1 MLLANKNITVVGMG
15 LTGVATA
22 NFLIYQKACV
32 TLIDSKPR
40 VMLEKNIQSL
50 NPASRKI
57 FKCLEIPMPS
67 DLIVLSPG
75 VDINASFLE
84 KAREQGIQIISE
96 IELASRFAR
105 APIIAVTGTNGKS
118 TVTTL
123 IGDILR
129 QAGKKIAIGGNLGTP
144 FIDLLKLQPVDYF
157 VLEVSTF
164 QLEGVKTFRPNIA
177 IILNITPDHLDRHKK
192 FEEYSD
198 LKGRI
203 SAFQTEEDT
212 LILNKDDEHAL
223 KQGIHSEARKVF
235 FSLSERVTAGVFLE
249 KNLITT
255 CFDGSK
261 KHFLSLD
268 ELKPPI
274 KFQIDNFLGAI
285 AATTILNVGRDEIV
299 SAAINFKGLDHR
311 IEWVRTIRGIDFIN
325 DSKGT
330 NVGAL
335 RKSLENFSRPIILI
349 AGGKDKGGDFQILKT
364 LFKNKVKHLVLMGET
379 KNKLREILN
388 GSFSYEDAENME
400 DAVKRAMKKAIAGD
414 VVLLSPGCSS
424 FDMFESFV
432 ERGDQFKKIVGQL

>member
-22 NFLIYQKACV
+22 NFLVSQKSCV
-32 TLIDSKPR
+32 TLVDSKPR
-40 VMLEKNIQSL
+40 VMIEKNIQSL
-50 NPASRKI
+50 SPASRTL
-57 FKCLEIPMPS
+57 FKCLEIPANS

-75 VDINASFLE
+75 VDINASFLK
-84 KAREQGIQIISE
+84 KASGQGIEIISE

-129 QAGKKIAIGGNLGTP
+129 KAGKKIAIGGNLGTP
-144 FIDLLKLQPVDYF
+144 FIELLQVQPVDYF

-164 QLEGVKTFRPNIA
+164 QLEGIKTFRPNIA
-177 IILNITPDHLDRHKK
+177 IILNITPDHLDRHKNFK
-192 FEEYSD
+192 EYSE

-203 SAFQTEEDT
+203 SAFQTEEDI
-212 LILNKDDEHAL
+212 LILNKDDDNAL
-223 KQGIHSEARKVF
+223 KQGMHSDAKKVY
-235 FSLSERVTAGVFLE
+235 FSLSEKVTAGAYLK

-255 CFDGSK
+255 CFDERK

-274 KFQIDNFLGAI
+274 KFQVENFLGAI
-285 AATTILNVGRDEIV
+285 AVATVLNIGRDEIV
-299 SAAINFKGLDHR
+299 SAVINFKGLDHR
-311 IEWVRTIRGIDFIN
+311 IEWVRTVRGVDFIN

-335 RKSLENFSRPIILI
+335 HKSLENLSRPIILI
-349 AGGKDKGGDFQILKT
+349 AGGKDKGGDFQILKEI
-364 LFKNKVKHLVLMGET
+364 FKEKVKHLVLIGET
-379 KNKLREILN
+379 KNKFREVLN
-388 GSFSYEDAENME
+388 GSFSYEDADSME
-400 DAVKRAMKKAIAGD
+400 DAVRRAMKKAVAGD

-424 FDMFESFV
+424 FDMFENFV